1 MSAKDKKSNSKEN
14 LLKLK
19 APLLISP
26 FSQKKNS
33 KKINLYTEPKIIF
46 QKTENILNKNLYKQ
60 KKDEKNFFSH
70 KKENSK
76 LFLKKN
82 MTQDLADLN
91 FTEGNIVKPDDK
103 ILKNRL
109 NNIKFNIGKSSQNF
123 LGSKI
128 STTNL
133 KKNAESAY
141 ELIDN
146 NYLKKSKN
154 KSKKIIKLNNIDS
167 FGMLYASNKDK
178 NEQPIAP
185 PKLELP
191 QKMIFVNN
199 EENKDQIHIN
209 ENTTEDNDKKEQ
221 INCVMRNT
229 FTNVKIYPTTF
240 LNNKIIY
247 QNVEKNNNEHND
259 KSETSN
265 NSSTMRHNNS
275 KIKKEKIVIDI
286 ADKKP
291 KKEDEDYG
299 SIEELHFLFVDT
311 LQKGKIFAIK
321 LDKMNN

>member
-1 MSAKDKKSNSKEN
+1 
-14 LLKLK
+14 
-19 APLLISP
+19 
-26 FSQKKNS
+26 
-33 KKINLYTEPKIIF
+33 
-46 QKTENILNKNLYKQ
+46 
-60 KKDEKNFFSH
+60 
-70 KKENSK
+70 
-76 LFLKKN
+76 
-82 MTQDLADLN
+82 MTQDLTDLN

-199 EENKDQIHIN
+199 EENKEQIHIN
-209 ENTTEDNDKKEQ
+209 ENATEDDDKKEQ

-247 QNVEKNNNEHND
+247 QNVEKNNNEHNN

>member
-26 FSQKKNS
+26 ISQKKNS

-82 MTQDLADLN
+82 MTQDLTDLN

-146 NYLKKSKN
+146 N
-154 KSKKIIKLNNIDS
+154 
-167 FGMLYASNKDK
+167 
-178 NEQPIAP
+178 
-185 PKLELP
+185 
-191 QKMIFVNN
+191 
-199 EENKDQIHIN
+199 
-209 ENTTEDNDKKEQ
+209 
-221 INCVMRNT
+221 
-229 FTNVKIYPTTF
+229 
-240 LNNKIIY
+240 
-247 QNVEKNNNEHND
+247 
-259 KSETSN
+259 
-265 NSSTMRHNNS
+265 
-275 KIKKEKIVIDI
+275 
-286 ADKKP
+286 
-291 KKEDEDYG
+291 
-299 SIEELHFLFVDT
+299 
-311 LQKGKIFAIK
+311 
-321 LDKMNN
+321 